1 MSDQILRAIIS
12 DINYKNYS
20 GRCNLY
26 MVEDNKANTEEN
38 VDAVVENA
46 DTSVENT
53 DTSVE
58 NTDTTIEEV
67 ADPEPSEPAK
77 VTMKLLLEA
86 GVHFGHQTKRWHPK
100 MKPFVFTERNGIH
113 IIDLQKTLKRLE
125 RAAEFIETI
134 SKEGKTILFVGTKK
148 QAQDTIKSEAER
160 SEMPYVTHRWLGGTL
175 TNFSTIR
182 QRIAYLLLQEDRKE
196 RGEFAY
202 LPKKESGKIEEQI
215 IKLNRQLGGIKDMQ
229 ELPGAMY
236 VIDAA
241 REGIAI
247 AEARKLG
254 IPIVAIADTDCN
266 VDLIDY
272 PIPGNDDAIRAIKLM
287 TETISQSV
295 IQGKRDAEEE
305 RNRLASLV
313 GANLTEQDAA
323 ESQLE
328 AEIADLEKADQ

>member
-1 MSDQILRAIIS
+1 
-12 DINYKNYS
+12 
-20 GRCNLY
+20 
-26 MVEDNKANTEEN
+26 MVEDNEATTVEN
-38 VDAVVENA
+38 VDV
-46 DTSVENT
+46 SVE
-53 DTSVE
+53 DL
-58 NTDTTIEEV
+58 
-67 ADPEPSEPAK
+67 ADMEPSEPVK

-113 IIDLQKTLKRLE
+113 IIDLSKTLKRLE
-125 RAAEFIETI
+125 LAAEFIETI
-134 SKEGKTILFVGTKK
+134 SKQGKTVLFVGTKK

-229 ELPGAMY
+229 ELPGAMF

-266 VDLIDY
+266 VELIDY

-313 GANLTEQDAA
+313 GAGMAEQDAV

-328 AEIADLEKADQ
+328 AGTADQENTDQ

>member
-1 MSDQILRAIIS
+1 
-12 DINYKNYS
+12 
-20 GRCNLY
+20 
-26 MVEDNKANTEEN
+26 MVEETEGTP
-38 VDAVVENA
+38 VENLDLDPNSA
-46 DTSVENT
+46 TET
-53 DTSVE
+53 DAKEPEKVAETGSTEPEKVAE
-58 NTDTTIEEV
+58 TGSTEPEKATETDSTE
-67 ADPEPSEPAK
+67 PEK

-125 RAAEFIETI
+125 LAAEFIEAI
-134 SKEGKTILFVGTKK
+134 SKEGKNVLFVGTKK
-148 QAQDTIKSEAER
+148 QAQDTIKAEAER

-175 TNFSTIR
+175 TNFATIR
-182 QRIAYLLLQEDRKE
+182 QRISFLHLQEDRKE
-196 RGEFAY
+196 KGEFAY
-202 LPKKESGKIEEQI
+202 LPKKESGKIEDQI
-215 IKLNRQLGGIKDMQ
+215 IKLNRQLGGIKDMN

-254 IPIVAIADTDCN
+254 IPVVAIADTDCN

-295 IQGKRDAEEE
+295 IQGKRQAEEE
-305 RNRLASLV
+305 RLRLASLV
-313 GANLTEQDAA
+313 GAEMAEQDIT
-323 ESQLE
+323 ESELQSGTT
-328 AEIADLEKADQ
+328 D

>member
-1 MSDQILRAIIS
+1 
-12 DINYKNYS
+12 
-20 GRCNLY
+20 
-26 MVEDNKANTEEN
+26 MVEDNDINAVEN
-38 VDAVVENA
+38 VDISVEDVA
-46 DTSVENT
+46 DT
-53 DTSVE
+53 
-58 NTDTTIEEV
+58 
-67 ADPEPSEPAK
+67 EPSEPVK

-125 RAAEFIETI
+125 NAAEFIETI
-134 SKEGKTILFVGTKK
+134 SKQGKTVLFVGTKK
-148 QAQDTIKSEAER
+148 QAQDTIKEEAER

-182 QRIAYLLLQEDRKE
+182 QRISYLLLQEERKE
-196 RGEFAY
+196 KGEFAY

-215 IKLNRQLGGIKDMQ
+215 IKLNRNLGGIRDMQ

-236 VIDAA
+236 VVDAA

-266 VDLIDY
+266 VELIDY

-287 TETISQSV
+287 TETISQSI

-313 GANLTEQDAA
+313 GANLSEQEDV
-323 ESQLE
+323 ESQIG
-328 AEIADLEKADQ
+328 AETVDQENIDQ

>member
-1 MSDQILRAIIS
+1 
-12 DINYKNYS
+12 
-20 GRCNLY
+20 
-26 MVEDNKANTEEN
+26 MVEDNEATTVEN
-38 VDAVVENA
+38 VDV
-46 DTSVENT
+46 SVE
-53 DTSVE
+53 DL
-58 NTDTTIEEV
+58 
-67 ADPEPSEPAK
+67 ADMEPSEPVK

-113 IIDLQKTLKRLE
+113 IIDLSKTLKRLE
-125 RAAEFIETI
+125 LAAEFIETI
-134 SKEGKTILFVGTKK
+134 SKQGKTVLFVGTKK

-229 ELPGAMY
+229 ELPGAMF

-266 VDLIDY
+266 VELIDY

-313 GANLTEQDAA
+313 GASMTEQDAA

-328 AEIADLEKADQ
+328 AETADQENTDQ